1 MLAEI
6 NFGGRVTD
14 ALDKELLNTYTRV
27 WFGDHMFSDKF
38 NFASGYKIPQGKTVQ
53 EYRDYIEQMPIVDS
67 PEVMGLHPN
76 ADITYQTNFANAA
89 LGTIVSIQP
98 KESSGGGGETREQIV
113 FRQADEMLEKLPD
126 NFLPHEVKAR
136 LQKMGPIQPMNIF
149 LRQELDRMQRVIT
162 IVRSTLTDL
171 KLAIDGTIIMSESLR
186 DALNQMFDARVPAA
200 WHKVSWD
207 SSTLG
212 FWFTELLERHTQFH
226 TWIFEGRPNQFWLT
240 GFFNPQGFLTAM
252 RQEVTRAHT
261 AKGWALDSVVLY
273 NDVTK
278 MMTEDVTSPPPAEI
292 GGVYVYGLFLDG
304 AGWDR
309 RNMKLLESPPKVLYT
324 GLPVV
329 HVYAINTKDQ
339 RDDKKGSIN
348 QYMCPV
354 YKKPRRTD
362 LTFIFKLI
370 LRTVQP
376 ADHWALRGVAI
387 LCDTK

>member
-1 MLAEI
+1 
-6 NFGGRVTD
+6 
-14 ALDKELLNTYTRV
+14 
-27 WFGDHMFSDKF
+27 
-38 NFASGYKIPQGKTVQ
+38 
-53 EYRDYIEQMPIVDS
+53 
-67 PEVMGLHPN
+67 MG
-76 ADITYQTNFANAA
+76 
-89 LGTIVSIQP
+89 
-98 KESSGGGGETREQIV
+98 
-113 FRQADEMLEKLPD
+113 
-126 NFLPHEVKAR
+126 
-136 LQKMGPIQPMNIF
+136 
-149 LRQELDRMQRVIT
+149 IT

-186 DALNQMFDARVPAA
+186 DALNQMFDARVPAD

-212 FWFTELLERHTQFH
+212 FWF
-226 TWIFEGRPNQFWLT
+226 T

-278 MMTEDVTSPPPAEI
+278 MVTEDVTSPPPAEI

-329 HVYAINTKDQ
+329 HVYAINTKD
-339 RDDKKGSIN
+339 
-348 QYMCPV
+348 
-354 YKKPRRTD
+354 
-362 LTFIFKLI
+362 
-370 LRTVQP
+370 
-376 ADHWALRGVAI
+376 
-387 LCDTK
+387 

>member
-1 MLAEI
+1 
-6 NFGGRVTD
+6 
-14 ALDKELLNTYTRV
+14 
-27 WFGDHMFSDKF
+27 
-38 NFASGYKIPQGKTVQ
+38 
-53 EYRDYIEQMPIVDS
+53 
-67 PEVMGLHPN
+67 
-76 ADITYQTNFANAA
+76 
-89 LGTIVSIQP
+89 
-98 KESSGGGGETREQIV
+98 
-113 FRQADEMLEKLPD
+113 
-126 NFLPHEVKAR
+126 
-136 LQKMGPIQPMNIF
+136 
-149 LRQELDRMQRVIT
+149 
-162 IVRSTLTDL
+162 
-171 KLAIDGTIIMSESLR
+171 
-186 DALNQMFDARVPAA
+186 MFDARVPNA
-200 WHKVSWD
+200 WHKISWD

-309 RNMKLLESPPKVLYT
+309 RNVKLLESPPKILYT

-339 RDDKKGSIN
+339 RDDKKSAIN
-348 QYMCPV
+348 LYMCPV

-370 LRTVQP
+370 LRTTQQP
-376 ADHWALRGVAI
+376 DHWALRGVAI